1 MRVPTR
7 AVRRLVT
14 VAVAAGVAVTAPFAL
29 VACGTVASGGDAERT
44 SLAQQL
50 TEQGDAPAPTAA
62 ANAEI
67 AANALA
73 VLESIEV
80 APRTEWDG
88 PFDRARSFGD
98 GWGDPDGN
106 GCDARNDALAREL
119 TDVALL
125 GDGCRVERGSFHDPY
140 SGETVEFVRGPG
152 TSDDVQIDHVVALY
166 NSWRTGA
173 QDLSFDERV
182 ALANDPLN
190 LQPTLDWVNDE
201 KMSQD
206 ASQWLPPSESYHC
219 VYVARQIAVKASY
232 ELWVTAAERDAMTR
246 VLHDCGG

>member
-1 MRVPTR
+1 M
-7 AVRRLVT
+7 
-14 VAVAAGVAVTAPFAL
+14 
-29 VACGTVASGGDAERT
+29 
-44 SLAQQL
+44 
-50 TEQGDAPAPTAA
+50 
-62 ANAEI
+62 
-67 AANALA
+67 
-73 VLESIEV
+73 
-80 APRTEWDG
+80 
-88 PFDRARSFGD
+88 
-98 GWGDPDGN
+98 
-106 GCDARNDALAREL
+106 
-119 TDVALL
+119 L